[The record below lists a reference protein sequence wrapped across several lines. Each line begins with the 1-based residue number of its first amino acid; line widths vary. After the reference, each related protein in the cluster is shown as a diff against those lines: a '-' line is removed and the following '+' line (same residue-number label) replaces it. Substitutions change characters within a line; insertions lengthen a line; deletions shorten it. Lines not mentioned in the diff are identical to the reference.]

1 MAKTPQT
8 LSLFSRLFFF
18 FFGNTMCRFLITG
31 INLYNEFDLP
41 HDEINP
47 SAFKVNLIQHGPE
60 CQVLYKAVPY

>member
-1 MAKTPQT
+1 
-8 LSLFSRLFFF
+8 
-18 FFGNTMCRFLITG
+18 MCRFLITG

-60 CQVLYKAVPY
+60 CQVLYKAVPYWMAYAFMWFWDVKCN